1 MIELFRA
8 AAIFAI
14 TAFIASCRCSGDAPL
29 LTTPLP
35 NGYSLDSNGGS
46 FGVIYGPSGSLAQLK
61 AQPDDTERWCNAFG
75 WEGAVVVCQTE
86 YGPFGGRPD
95 SFGYL
100 IVNTET
106 GDTWLAADEMEALK
120 LLKTLSV
127 ASMPKLSTYH
137 FFSTQEQ

>member
-1 MIELFRA
+1 MKALFRAIELFA
-8 AAIFAI
+8 L
-14 TAFIASCRCSGDAPL
+14 TAFIASCRCGFDPPL

-46 FGVIYGPSGSLAQLK
+46 YGVIYGPSGSLAELK

-86 YGPFGGRPD
+86 HGSFGQSPD

-106 GDTWLAADEMEALK
+106 AETWLTANQTETLK
-120 LLKTLSV
+120 RLRALSV
-127 ASMPKLSTYH
+127 ASLPKLSTHH
-137 FFSTQEQ
+137 FFYTRER